1 MVDTIFAPLR
11 EAAAA
16 GRQRISQSAGAAK
29 VQFQTDRQ
37 SGALYLVFANQS
49 GVDYPVDGAGTFII
63 KRSLADGSFLQAK
76 VFVQNGPG
84 TYVRLFPQ
92 GDRTLMDVYL
102 FGELFQTR
110 VALPVSFDRLL
121 TAPFSSIMEWSASVV
136 NWPLVLA
143 PPPGPGDRRI
153 EEIVH
158 ALMSRLHGL
167 RDMDDGAM
175 DGAGRMV
182 YIATGAPAGKGG
194 FNCSGFAKWVIDSL
208 YAPLTGKTMD
218 IAPLKSRNAARNN
231 TWSTRFEEELD
242 PYFGLDWSR
251 GLARAIAQ
259 AQKGVAPSDAQIDVR
274 DSDRLPYIRDV
285 GYPVPKLEYL
295 LYFLTRGSPGTFYV
309 GSVNAPSALAVSEGT
324 PTLRQ
329 HHHVIVLFPYFDLK
343 GVFQVAVMERNVR
356 TSLASL
362 TRRYGNEYAHLVRI
376 ESTGSFAPPG
386 IE

>member
-1 MVDTIFAPLR
+1 V
-11 EAAAA
+11 
-16 GRQRISQSAGAAK
+16 QRRSSSDQ
-29 VQFQTDRQ
+29 Q
-37 SGALYLVFANQS
+37 SGALYLVFANQR

-63 KRSLADGSFLQAK
+63 KRSLADGSFIQAK
-76 VFVQNGPG
+76 VFVQDGPG
-84 TYVRLFPQ
+84 TYLRLFPR

-102 FGELFQTR
+102 IGEPFQTGI
-110 VALPVSFDRLL
+110 ALPVSFDRLL
-121 TAPFSSIMEWSASVV
+121 TAPLASVMEWSAAVV

-143 PPPGPGDRRI
+143 PSPGPGDRRI
-153 EEIVH
+153 EEIVQ
-158 ALMSRLHGL
+158 RLQPLLPRL

-194 FNCSGFAKWVIDSL
+194 FNCSGFAKWVVDGL
-208 YAPLTGKTMD
+208 YAPLAGKTMD

-251 GLARAIAQ
+251 GLARTIAQ
-259 AQKGVAPSDAQIDVR
+259 AQTGVSPTDAQIDVR
-274 DSDRLPYIRDV
+274 DSDRLSYVRDV
-285 GYPVPKLEYL
+285 GYPVPKLEFL
-295 LYFLTRGSPGTFYV
+295 LYFLARRNPGVFYV

-329 HHHVIVLFPYFDLK
+329 HHHLIVLFPYFDRT
-343 GVFQVAVMERNVR
+343 GAFQVAVMERNLR

-362 TRRYGNEYAHLVRI
+362 TRRYAGEYVHLVRI
-376 ESTGSFAPPG
+376 DSEGGFAPPR